1 MRKFKIVI
9 MNGIV
14 ITLSSLIMQS
24 VGFYFMIYISNK
36 IGSET
41 LGIFNIVMAIYMFFI
56 TLATSGI
63 NIATTR
69 LVVRAKSKN
78 YSSSTKDVMKKCIT
92 YSLFF
97 GTLSCFLLIVLA
109 PYISNLYCCYKFTIY
124 SYFLFY

>member
-69 LVVRAKSKN
+69 LVVKAKSQN
-78 YSSSTKDVMKKCIT
+78 YNSSTKEVMK
-92 YSLFF
+92 
-97 GTLSCFLLIVLA
+97 
-109 PYISNLYCCYKFTIY
+109 
-124 SYFLFY
+124 